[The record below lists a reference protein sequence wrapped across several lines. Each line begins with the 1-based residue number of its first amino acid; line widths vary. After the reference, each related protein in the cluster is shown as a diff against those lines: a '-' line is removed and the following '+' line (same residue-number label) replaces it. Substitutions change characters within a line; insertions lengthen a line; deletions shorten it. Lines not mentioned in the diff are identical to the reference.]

1 MARKI
6 LIVDDE
12 SDIATYLA
20 TVLRASGFF
29 PTVALNAQSA
39 LAMVHETHP
48 DLISLDIM
56 MPKESGITMY
66 IQLKKDQETGDI
78 PVIIVSGVTQE
89 GGFDF
94 RSYVPDESVAEPE
107 SFMEKPI
114 DVDEYVKIIKQLTSS
129 KRSTRRQKTK

>member
-1 MARKI
+1 MAAKI

-20 TVLRASGFF
+20 TVLRANGFS
-29 PTVALNAQSA
+29 PTVALDAQSA
-39 LAMVHETHP
+39 LTMVHETHP

-66 IQLKKDQETGDI
+66 IQLKKDPETGDI
-78 PVIIVSGVTQE
+78 PVIIVSGVTQDGE
-89 GGFDF
+89 FDF
-94 RSYVPDESVAEPE
+94 RSYLPDESVAEPE

-114 DVDEYVKIIKQLTSS
+114 DVNEYIKTIKQLTSS
-129 KRSTRRQKTK
+129 KRSTRSHKDK

>member
-20 TVLRASGFF
+20 TVLRVNGFS
-29 PTVALNAQSA
+29 PTVAIDAQSA
-39 LAMVHETHP
+39 LTIVHETHP

-66 IQLKKDQETGDI
+66 IQLKKDQETVDI
-78 PVIIVSGVTQE
+78 PVIIVSGVAQE

-107 SFMEKPI
+107 CFMEKPI
-114 DVDEYVKIIKQLTSS
+114 DVDEYVKTIKQLTSS
-129 KRSTRRQKTK
+129 KRSTKRQIDK